1 MASYTIL
8 EKHAGS
14 KASIPWVMHGDSAH
28 ENSPFMSM
36 LSKDDTSHQRV
47 MNEYL
52 THWEMDRKD
61 AEDTDEART
70 KRESQYMSLVN
81 KYVLCPMYSSLPPP
95 PFPDQPCIFSSL
107 IPPAATT
114 TS

>member
-1 MASYTIL
+1 MASYTVS

-47 MNEYL
+47 MHEYL

-81 KYVLCPMYSSLPPP
+81 KYVPYPITFLFLPL
-95 PFPDQPCIFSSL
+95 PFPTHRVSSRR
-107 IPPAATT
+107 
-114 TS
+114 